1 MKIKKEYILI
11 AVIIIGIVFLELLTN
26 NIAEKSVSIINE
38 QFNQIIEDLEIA
50 KQMKE
55 NDKLEEVFFNDLK
68 ANIKR
73 VWENWDKEEDKLSMF
88 AEHTE
93 LDKVST
99 SLILLE
105 ENTKNEQFDD
115 ALANAKE
122 FLYKLSNIC
131 EKDSLKLKNI
141 F

>member
-38 QFNQIIEDLEIA
+38 QFNQIIKDLEIA

-122 FLYKLSNIC
+122 FLSNIC

>member
-11 AVIIIGIVFLELLTN
+11 ALILIGITILELVTN
-26 NIAEKSVSIINE
+26 SIAEKSVNNVNE
-38 QFNQIIEDLEIA
+38 QFNKIIQDLEIA

-55 NDKLEEVFFNDLK
+55 KDELGDVFLNDLK
-68 ANIKR
+68 ANVKR
-73 VWENWDKEEDKLSMF
+73 VWENWEKEEDKLSMF
-88 AEHTE
+88 AEHAE

-105 ENTKNEQFDD
+105 ENTKNEQFDE

-122 FLYKLSNIC
+122 FLYKLSNIN

>member
-38 QFNQIIEDLEIA
+38 QFNQIIKDLEIA